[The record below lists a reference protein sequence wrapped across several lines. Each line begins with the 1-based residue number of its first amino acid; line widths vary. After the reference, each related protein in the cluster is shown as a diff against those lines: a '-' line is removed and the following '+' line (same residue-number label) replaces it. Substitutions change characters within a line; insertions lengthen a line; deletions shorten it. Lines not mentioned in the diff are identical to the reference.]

1 MCRRLVALSAL
12 PRCDV
17 SLGGKWGR
25 VWIRVGNSKW
35 VCRSRNP
42 LVDLG
47 TAMPNDVAS
56 GNIRSK
62 RRTDT
67 HVFGNCRFKQLKYLQ
82 MKCLQRLVQLYI
94 GTSNSRDAH

>member
-17 SLGGKWGR
+17 SPGGKWGIVR
-25 VWIRVGNSKW
+25 IRVGNSRW
-35 VCRSRNP
+35 FCRSRNP
-42 LVDLG
+42 VVDRG

-56 GNIRSK
+56 GNVHST

-67 HVFGNCRFKQLKYLQ
+67 LVFGDCRFKQVKYLE
-82 MKCLQRLVQLYI
+82 MKCMQRLIQTIHWHVELP
-94 GTSNSRDAH
+94 